1 MRQIPSWGWSVIT
14 IAAIAGSLS
23 LGAGGPAGRTLSR
36 SLYWPVVSVALVT
49 TLFSYLDQ
57 HRRPTK
63 KLSLINL
70 GAVVLLLYVSL
81 PLWHFGVELSGHPEI
96 RPIVHWWVN
105 LVVIVLAVGLFFLL
119 QYSTRPLR
127 AEDNAVEDKHDR
139 LTV

>member
-1 MRQIPSWGWSVIT
+1 MRHIPSWGWSVIT
-14 IAAIAGSLS
+14 IVVIVGSLL

-36 SLYWPVVSVALVT
+36 SLYWPVVSVTIVT

-81 PLWHFGVELSGHPEI
+81 LLWHFGLELPAQPGI
-96 RPIVHWWVN
+96 RPIMHWWVN
-105 LVVIVLAVGLFFLL
+105 LVVPALAAGLFFLL
-119 QYSTRPLR
+119 QFTTRSLR
-127 AEDNAVEDKHDR
+127 ADNNAVEDKPER